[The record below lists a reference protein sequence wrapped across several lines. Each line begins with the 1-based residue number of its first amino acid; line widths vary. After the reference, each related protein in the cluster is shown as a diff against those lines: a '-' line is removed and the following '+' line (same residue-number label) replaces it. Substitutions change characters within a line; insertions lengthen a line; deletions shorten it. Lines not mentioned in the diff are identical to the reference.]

1 MASTCGAA
9 ARASSTDA
17 SPATWTTCTSRMPG
31 SARRMSAYAPR
42 SRRSQSW
49 ITLVP
54 QRRCCTTIS
63 SASWLQVRRNVA
75 MGGGT
80 AAAISAMRSHGITP
94 GPLGISE
101 TRPSA
106 DAPAS
111 MARRASSTEAMQQTL
126 IRTPP
131 SYLPSRLLH
140 RPHLGDGVRLRVL
153 DLRRHDLLHGALD
166 LLHRL
171 QHRVRPHRHQRLFAP
186 GHGVAEL
193 AELLVAHQP
202 ARLREHL
209 RFLLADVVLDELAQH
224 FRLRGELRRLHRRSL

>member
-1 MASTCGAA
+1 MASTYGAA

-17 SPATWTTCTSRMPG
+17 SPATWMTCTSRMPG

-54 QRRCCTTIS
+54 QRRCCATIS

-94 GPLGISE
+94 GPLGIAE

-111 MARRASSTEAMQQTL
+111 MARRASSMEAMQQIL
-126 IRTPP
+126 MRGRTPP
-131 SYLPSRLLH
+131 SYLSSRLLRH
-140 RPHLGDGVRLRVL
+140 PPRDRVRLRHRPL
-153 DLRRHDLLHGALD
+153 QLLP
-166 LLHRL
+166 RL
-171 QHRVRPHRHQRLFAP
+171 QRRVRPHRHERLLAR

-193 AELLVAHQP
+193 AQLLVDHEP
-202 ARLREHL
+202 PRLDEHL
-209 RFLLADVVLDELAQH
+209 PF
-224 FRLRGELRRLHRRSL
+224 